1 MASALLASRTEPV
14 WGERKI
20 YGRKNP
26 TPNHPNSKVS
36 NFNPNPNSNQ
46 IINHQQNQH
55 HNHHGR
61 QQIVELESVSPGV
74 SDDSSSAFNLNQ
86 KESISNGF
94 VTINLALH
102 TKRELKDL
110 KKRLVA
116 ELEEVQ
122 KLRNRIESGEF
133 GGYRD
138 QSQQQPPTTTTTT
151 QQLQSSVKQMP
162 KGNQHWKHKLANK
175 KAFGGK
181 KRLLPLDSAG
191 PRDAKRLALE
201 APGGDLVS
209 GMMEQCGQIL
219 EKLNAHKY
227 SWVFKVPVDA
237 VGMGLHDYHQIIKHP
252 MDLGTVKSKL
262 DQHMYA
268 TPMDFAADVRLTFNN
283 ALTYNPKGH
292 DVYMMAKTMFSRF
305 ERLFGPAYKKFQSE
319 HHRIVAVSTQE
330 MKWGKGPDRNQ
341 AVVRTTE
348 EMKWGRESV
357 SYEERRPIQ
366 NQNRS
371 SSMRTPT
378 PEPVRRPDPRPASP
392 VPVSKPFPPSV
403 PAQLQPPA
411 SLKPSVDRSANGRLP
426 KPKARDT
433 NKREMLYEEKQR
445 LRMHLQNIPPEKMEQ
460 MLLLM
465 RKRNAPL
472 VQNGDEIELDIEI
485 LDTETLWELDRFVCN
500 YRKMMSKLQR
510 QRDFGIGN
518 QNQAS
523 SEGNKSPVSE
533 MTEALPSEKTKKVE
547 QVCVEEDIDIGEEI
561 PTNNFPPVEIEKDV
575 GYASRSSSSGS
586 SSSDSSSSSGM
597 GFGFLRPFWL
607 ILLEAIAVFDCNI
620 YLVNFPMGVAIAGS
634 DSGSSSESDSDADD
648 AQSPCLESKAS
659 PKS

>member
-26 TPNHPNSKVS
+26 TPNHPNSKSS
-36 NFNPNPNSNQ
+36 NFNPNPNPNSNL

-55 HNHHGR
+55 HHHGR

-138 QSQQQPPTTTTTT
+138 QSQQPPTT
-151 QQLQSSVKQMP
+151 QQLQPSVKQMP

-181 KRLLPLDSAG
+181 KRVLPLDAA
-191 PRDAKRLALE
+191 RDAKRIALE
-201 APGGDLVS
+201 APTGDLVS
-209 GMMEQCGQIL
+209 GMMQQCGQIL
-219 EKLNAHKY
+219 EKLKSHKHC
-227 SWVFKVPVDA
+227 WVFNDPVDA
-237 VGMGLHDYHQIIKHP
+237 VGMGLHDYHQIIKKP

-262 DQHMYA
+262 DQNMYA

-283 ALTYNPKGH
+283 AMTYNPKGH
-292 DVYMMAKTMFSRF
+292 DVAIMAKAILLRF
-305 ERLFGPAYKKFQSE
+305 ERLFGPAYKKFQLE
-319 HHRIVAVSTQE
+319 HHRIVAVTSQE

-341 AVVRTTE
+341 AAVRATE

-366 NQNRS
+366 NSNRS
-371 SSMRTPT
+371 ASMRTPT
-378 PEPVRRPDPRPASP
+378 PEPVRRSDPRPASP

-411 SLKPSVDRSANGRLP
+411 LLKPLGERPANGRLP
-426 KPKARDT
+426 KPKARDA
-433 NKREMLYEEKQR
+433 NKREMIYEEKQK

-510 QRDFGIGN
+510 QRDFGFNN

-523 SEGNKSPVSE
+523 PEGNKQSPVSE
-533 MTEALPSEKTKKVE
+533 MTEALPSEKTKKSE
-547 QVCVEEDIDIGEEI
+547 PICVEEDIDIGEEI

-586 SSSDSSSSSGM
+586 SSSDSSSSSG
-597 GFGFLRPFWL
+597 
-607 ILLEAIAVFDCNI
+607 
-620 YLVNFPMGVAIAGS
+620 S
-634 DSGSSSESDSDADD
+634 DSESSSESDSDADG
-648 AQSPCLESKAS
+648 ARSPCHESKSS